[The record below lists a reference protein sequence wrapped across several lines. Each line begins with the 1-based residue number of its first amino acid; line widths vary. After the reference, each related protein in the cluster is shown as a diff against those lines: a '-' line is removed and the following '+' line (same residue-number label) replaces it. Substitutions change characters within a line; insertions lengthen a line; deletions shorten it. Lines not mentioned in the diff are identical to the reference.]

1 MPKPTRI
8 SPPLQERSARTL
20 ERIVEA
26 TEELLRTKSLEQV
39 TIREIV
45 QRAKCPIS
53 SFYARFKSKD
63 DLLPHLYERYDARLG
78 PEVQAKIAH
87 VDFESLD
94 LRTAVELCVDLIID
108 SYSRDKWL
116 MREVALFARRN
127 PGAIG
132 KDARKN
138 RTGLHTRA
146 AEVFAP
152 FAGDIRHKN
161 PVRAAEV
168 GIFLVAAIARE
179 TVLFGEAPHATA
191 TALSR
196 DALRATLVHTFLSF
210 LTTPCES
217 PHLCCSPPSR
227 RLRR

>member
-1 MPKPTRI
+1 MPKATRI

-26 TEELLRTKSLEQV
+26 TEDLLRTKSLEQV
-39 TIREIV
+39 TVREIV
-45 QRAKCPIS
+45 RRARCPIS

-78 PEVQAKIAH
+78 PEVQAKIAR
-87 VDFESLD
+87 VDLEPLD
-94 LRTAVELCVDLIID
+94 LRTAVELCVDLIIG

-132 KDARKN
+132 KGARKN
-138 RTGLHTRA
+138 RTGLHARA

-152 FAGDIRHKN
+152 FAGDIRHKH

-168 GIFLVAAIARE
+168 GIFLVAAVARE
-179 TVLFGEAPHATA
+179 TILFGEAPHATA

-196 DALRATLVHTFLSF
+196 NALRATLVHTFLSF
-210 LTTPCES
+210 LRTPCES

>member
-1 MPKPTRI
+1 MPKPARI
-8 SPPLQERSARTL
+8 TPPLQERSARTL
-20 ERIVEA
+20 ERIVQA

-45 QRAKCPIS
+45 QRAKCPIA

-63 DLLPHLYERYDARLG
+63 DLLPHLYERYDARIG
-78 PEVQAKIAH
+78 PEVQSKISG
-87 VDFESLD
+87 VDFTSLD
-94 LRTAVELCVDLIID
+94 LPTAVELCVELILD

-132 KDARKN
+132 KDMRRN
-138 RTGLHTRA
+138 RSGMHTRA
-146 AEVFAP
+146 AQVFAS
-152 FAGDIRHKN
+152 FGKQIRHKD

-168 GIFLVAAIARE
+168 GIFLVASVARE

-196 DALRATLVHTFLSF
+196 EALRATLVHTFLSF
-210 LTTPCES
+210 LRTPCAS

-227 RLRR
+227 R

>member
-1 MPKPTRI
+1 M
-8 SPPLQERSARTL
+8 RS
-20 ERIVEA
+20 
-26 TEELLRTKSLEQV
+26 
-39 TIREIV
+39 
-45 QRAKCPIS
+45 S
-53 SFYARFKSKD
+53 S
-63 DLLPHLYERYDARLG
+63 
-78 PEVQAKIAH
+78 
-87 VDFESLD
+87 
-94 LRTAVELCVDLIID
+94 
-108 SYSRDKWL
+108 
-116 MREVALFARRN
+116 EVALFARRN

-138 RTGLHTRA
+138 RAGLHARA

-152 FAGDIRHKN
+152 FSGDIGHKN

-196 DALRATLVHTFLSF
+196 EALRATLVHTFLSF
-210 LTTPCES
+210 LRTPCES

>member
-1 MPKPTRI
+1 MAKPTRI
-8 SPPLQERSARTL
+8 SPPLQERSAKTL

-45 QRAKCPIS
+45 QRAKCPIA

-63 DLLPHLYERYDARLG
+63 DLLPHLYERYDARIG
-78 PEVQAKIAH
+78 PEIQSKIAS
-87 VDFESLD
+87 VDVESLD
-94 LRTAVELCVDLIID
+94 LSTAVEICIELIID
-108 SYSRDKWL
+108 SYSSDKWL

-132 KDARKN
+132 KDV
-138 RTGLHTRA
+138 RTKRSGLHARVA
-146 AEVFAP
+146 QVFAS
-152 FAGDIRHKN
+152 FASEIRHKD

-168 GIFLVAAIARE
+168 GIFLVSAVARE
-179 TVLFGEAPHATA
+179 TVLFGEAPHATV

-196 DALRATLVHTFLSF
+196 DALHATLVHTFLSF
-210 LTTPCES
+210 LRTPCAS

-227 RLRR
+227 R